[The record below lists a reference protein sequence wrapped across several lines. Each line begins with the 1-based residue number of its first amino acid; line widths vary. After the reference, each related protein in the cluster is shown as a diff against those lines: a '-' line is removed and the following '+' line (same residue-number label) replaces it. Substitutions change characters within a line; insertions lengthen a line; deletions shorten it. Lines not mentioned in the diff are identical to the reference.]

1 MACSFVTHLSSLTVS
16 FSLDMRLSPLNR
28 AIFSVANRG
37 WFSGGEQSDFMRA
50 QLDTGAADMYRETVR
65 LCDMAKETTYTFAR
79 ANFAWLCNE
88 VAETREPF
96 IIRRRGARDVA
107 LIAADELESLT
118 ETAHLLR
125 SPKNAQR
132 LLAAFQRAR
141 SKKLKPQSIESLRRD
156 LGLDKEA

>member
-1 MACSFVTHLSSLTVS
+1 MSA
-16 FSLDMRLSPLNR
+16 R
-28 AIFSVANRG
+28 
-37 WFSGGEQSDFMRA
+37 
-50 QLDTGAADMYRETVR
+50 LDTGAAGMYRETVR
-65 LCDMAKETTYTFAR
+65 LCPMAKETTYTFAR
-79 ANFAWLCNE
+79 ANLASLCDE

-132 LLAAFQRAR
+132 LLAALQRAR
-141 SKKLKPQSIESLRRD
+141 SRKLKPQSIESLRRD